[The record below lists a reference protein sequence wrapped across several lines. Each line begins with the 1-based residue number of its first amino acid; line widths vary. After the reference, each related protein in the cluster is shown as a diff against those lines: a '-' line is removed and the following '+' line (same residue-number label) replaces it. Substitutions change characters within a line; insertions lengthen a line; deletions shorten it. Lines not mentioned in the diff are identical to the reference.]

1 MKNVAIITAGGSG
14 KRINS
19 RLPKQYLPVG
29 GSPLLVHTIE
39 VFQRSPLIHDILL
52 VVPPE
57 DVHRVRS
64 RFVEPHG
71 FFKVS
76 RVLGGGCERQDS
88 VKNGLDALGEDCD
101 IVLIHDGVR
110 PFVSGRLIRLVIRE
124 AAAHGAATAGVP
136 VKETVKRVDGEGCV
150 LETVDRRALWLAQTP
165 QAFRRAVILEAH
177 RRACRDHFCGTDDAA
192 LVERM
197 GHPVRM
203 VPATY
208 ENIKITTREDLLLA
222 EFLIE
227 ARKGGK
233 IP

>member
-1 MKNVAIITAGGSG
+1 MKNVAIIPAGGSG

-57 DVHRVRS
+57 DVRRVRS
-64 RFVEPHG
+64 RFVAPYG
-71 FFKVS
+71 FSKVS
-76 RVLGGGCERQDS
+76 RVLGGGGERQDS
-88 VKNGLDALGEDCD
+88 VRNGLDVLGDDCD

-110 PFVSGRLIRLVIRE
+110 PFVSGRLIRLIIRE

-136 VKETVKRVDGEGCV
+136 VKETVKRVDGGGCV

-177 RRACRDHFCGTDDAA
+177 RRALRDRFYGTDDAS

-203 VPATY
+203 VPATS
-208 ENIKITTREDLLLA
+208 ENIKITTREDLRLA
-222 EFLIE
+222 EFLIG
-227 ARKGGK
+227 ARKGK
-233 IP
+233 VP

>member
-1 MKNVAIITAGGSG
+1 MKNVVIIPAGGSG
-14 KRINS
+14 QRINS

-29 GSPLLVHTIE
+29 GRPVLVHTIE
-39 VFQRSPLIHDILL
+39 VFQRSPLVHDIVL

-57 DVHRVRS
+57 DVRRVRS
-64 RFVEPHG
+64 RLLAPYG
-71 FFKVS
+71 LSKVS

-88 VKNGLDALGEDCD
+88 VKNGLDALGDDCD

-110 PFVSGRLIRLVIRE
+110 PFISNRLIRLIIRE

-177 RRACRDHFCGTDDAA
+177 RRACQDRFYGTDDAS

-203 VPATY
+203 VSATD
-208 ENIKITTREDLLLA
+208 ENIKITTRGDLLLA
-222 EFLIE
+222 EFLIG
-227 ARKGGK
+227 ARKGK
-233 IP
+233 RT

>member
-29 GSPLLVHTIE
+29 GTPLLVHTIG
-39 VFQRSPLIHDILL
+39 VFQRSPLVHEILL
-52 VVPPE
+52 VVPRE
-57 DVHRVRS
+57 DIRRVRS
-64 RFVEPHG
+64 RFVEPYG
-71 FFKVS
+71 FSKVAQ
-76 RVLGGGCERQDS
+76 VLGGGRERQDS
-88 VKNGLDALGEDCD
+88 VKNGLDAVGEDCD

-110 PFVSGRLIRLVIRE
+110 PFISGSLLRLMIRE

-136 VKETVKRVDGEGCV
+136 VKETVKRVDPEGIV
-150 LETVDRRALWLAQTP
+150 VETLDRRALWLAHTP
-165 QAFRRAVILEAH
+165 QAFRRSVILEAH
-177 RRACRDHFCGTDDAA
+177 RTAFRDRFYGTDDAS

-222 EFLIE
+222 EFLIG
-227 ARKGGK
+227 ARRGK
-233 IP
+233 TP